1 MRPDILLIS
10 EMIDAA
16 EQARQLAVG
25 VSATDLERDRQR
37 RDALLWNFTVLG
49 EAAAR
54 LSDGTR
60 ARFRTFSGSS
70 LRGCAT
76 GSCTATG
83 RSTLRS
89 CTRPRPNSCRSSSAT
104 CVRYSPCSTS
114 RDWSHEIVVMD
125 GVTTTVKVAHV
136 RLCHS
141 RMMFVRAYPRETQEM
156 VFDAHERAFAFFK
169 ATRLS

>member
-54 LSDGTR
+54 LSGDTQ
-60 ARFRTFSGSS
+60 ARFPNVQWQQPAR
-70 LRGCAT
+70 LRNRVVHG
-76 GSCTATG
+76 
-83 RSTLRS
+83 
-89 CTRPRPNSCRSSSAT
+89 
-104 CVRYSPCSTS
+104 Y
-114 RDWSHEIVVMD
+114 WSIDVDILH
-125 GVTTTVKVAHV
+125 TTTEQ
-136 RLCHS
+136 LPQFIS
-141 RMMFVRAYPRETQEM
+141 DLRAVLAVLTAEDRES
-156 VFDAHERAFAFFK
+156 DP
-169 ATRLS
+169 